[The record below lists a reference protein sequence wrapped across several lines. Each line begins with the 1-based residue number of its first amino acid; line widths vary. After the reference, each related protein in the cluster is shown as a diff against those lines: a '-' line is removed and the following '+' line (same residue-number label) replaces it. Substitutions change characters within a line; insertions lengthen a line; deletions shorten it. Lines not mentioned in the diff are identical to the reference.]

1 VLDGHSV
8 LHAAS
13 LQLDEPLCHVR
24 RARRD
29 LLELP

>member
-1 VLDGHSV
+1 V